1 MGYPSRKKTTET
13 FMLSIS
19 NISKIHSGE
28 VLFQNGTIQIN
39 PGEKVGLVGPNGAGK
54 TTIFRMIVGEE
65 RVDEGQISRSDKFR
79 VAYFSQ
85 NVGEMK
91 GKTALQEVVEAD
103 ENIRILKESLSEYEE
118 KLCLPDLSDNEMASL
133 LDKMG
138 EAQTQFEKLGG
149 YDLESRA
156 EEILTGLGI
165 PPKDHFRNTE
175 DFSGGW
181 KMRIALAKVMVTNPD
196 LILMDEP
203 TNYLDMET
211 ILWLEEWLKNFK
223 GAIFMTTHDRDF
235 MNNICKKIV
244 EISNKTITTYGG
256 NYDFYL
262 REREIQRTQ
271 LQAEFNRQKE
281 MLSKEEEFIARF
293 KARASHAAQVQ
304 SRVKK
309 LEKITRVELP
319 PEEEKVVFDFPKP
332 PRGGD
337 DVVMIENLGKHW
349 VNSEGVVNKVF
360 ENLTITIRR
369 GEKVAVVGVNGAG
382 KSTLLKVIVG
392 QTAPTFGSVKLGPSI
407 SAGYFSQYSLEVL
420 NPENTVFDEVRK
432 NLGQTSDGF
441 IRNLLAAF
449 LFRGDDVKKKI
460 KFLSGGEKSRLVL
473 AVIFGSNNN
482 LLVLDEPTNHL
493 DITSREI
500 LMDALKRFEG
510 TVMFVSHDRHFLHE
524 LTQEVLEVD
533 KGGVNIYRGNYHYYL
548 EKKAAT

>member
-1 MGYPSRKKTTET
+1 
-13 FMLSIS
+13 MLSIS
-19 NISKIHSGE
+19 NVSKIHSGE
-28 VLFQNGTIQIN
+28 VLFSNATIQIN

-65 RVDEGQISRSDKFR
+65 RPDEGQISRSERFR
-79 VAYFSQ
+79 ISYFSQ
-85 NVGEMK
+85 NVGEME

-103 ENIRILKESLSEYEE
+103 ENIRRLKERLSEYEE
-118 KLCLPDLSDNEMASL
+118 KLCLPDLSDNEMNSIL
-133 LDKMG
+133 EKMG
-138 EAQTQFEKLGG
+138 EAQTEFEKLGG

-165 PPKDHFRNTE
+165 SPQDHHKNTG

-211 ILWLEEWLKNFK
+211 ILWLENWLKNFK

-235 MNNICKKIV
+235 MNNVCKKIV
-244 EISNKTITTYGG
+244 EISNKTVTTYSG

-262 REREIQRTQ
+262 REREVKRVQ
-271 LQAEFNRQKE
+271 LQAEFDRQKE

-293 KARASHAAQVQ
+293 AARASHAAQVQ

-337 DVVMIENLGKHW
+337 DVAIIEKLGKHW
-349 VNSEGVVNKVF
+349 TNSEGKDIKVF
-360 ENLTITIRR
+360 ENLTVTVTR
-369 GEKVAVVGVNGAG
+369 GQKIAVVGVNGAG

-392 QTAPTFGSVKLGPSI
+392 QTQPTSGSIKLGPSI
-407 SAGYFSQYSLEVL
+407 SAGYFSQFSLDVL
-420 NPENTVFDEVRK
+420 NPENTAFDEVRK
-432 NLGQTSDGF
+432 NLPQASDGY

-473 AVIFGSNNN
+473 AVIFSSNNN
-482 LLVLDEPTNHL
+482 FLVLDEPTNHL
-493 DITSREI
+493 DISSREI
-500 LMDALKRFEG
+500 LMEALKRYEG

-533 KGGVNIYRGNYHYYL
+533 KGGVNIYPGNYKYYL
-548 EKKAAT
+548 EKKASTL